1 MTAQNR
7 RAHTRRARAR
17 AAAAAAEGND
27 NPERVAPPLLRPLL
41 TFAEI
46 RAALSCLP
54 DGDAQTTGRP
64 FRAAT
69 RPLPPSRRSQRRART
84 DDGTAGTAAPSSS
97 ARRRVAPSA
106 APQQARRTAR
116 VESGSRAHSARKDES
131 QDRDR

>member
-7 RAHTRRARAR
+7 RAHTRRAR

-27 NPERVAPPLLRPLL
+27 NPERAAPPLLRPLL

-69 RPLPPSRRSQRRART
+69 RPLPPSRRRQRRARAN
-84 DDGTAGTAAPSSS
+84 AGTTAPSSS
-97 ARRRVAPSA
+97 ARRCVAPSA

>member
-1 MTAQNR
+1 MTAQPG
-7 RAHTRRARAR
+7 AHTRRARA

-27 NPERVAPPLLRPLL
+27 NPERAAPPLLRPLL

-84 DDGTAGTAAPSSS
+84 DDGTAAPSSS

>member
-7 RAHTRRARAR
+7 RAHTRRARAA

-27 NPERVAPPLLRPLL
+27 NPERAAPPLLRPLL

-69 RPLPPSRRSQRRART
+69 RPLPPSRRRQRRARAN
-84 DDGTAGTAAPSSS
+84 AGTTAPSSS
-97 ARRRVAPSA
+97 ARRCVAPSA

>member
-7 RAHTRRARAR
+7 RAHTRRAR

-27 NPERVAPPLLRPLL
+27 NPERAAPPLLRPLL
-41 TFAEI
+41 TFAKI

-54 DGDAQTTGRP
+54 DGHAQTTGRP

-69 RPLPPSRRSQRRART
+69 RPLPPSRRSQRVPTPAPPRRAAAL
-84 DDGTAGTAAPSSS
+84 DDASRHVRGT
-97 ARRRVAPSA
+97 
-106 APQQARRTAR
+106 PQQARRTAR

>member
-7 RAHTRRARAR
+7 RAHTRRARAA

-27 NPERVAPPLLRPLL
+27 NPERAAPPLLRPLL

-54 DGDAQTTGRP
+54 DGDAQRTGRP

-69 RPLPPSRRSQRRART
+69 RPLPPSRRRQRRARAN
-84 DDGTAGTAAPSSS
+84 AGTTAPSSS
-97 ARRRVAPSA
+97 ARRCVAPSA
-106 APQQARRTAR
+106 APQQARGTAR

>member
-7 RAHTRRARAR
+7 RAHTRRARAA

-27 NPERVAPPLLRPLL
+27 NPERAAPPLLRPLL

-69 RPLPPSRRSQRRART
+69 RPLPPSRRRQRRARAN
-84 DDGTAGTAAPSSS
+84 AGTTAPSSS

>member
-7 RAHTRRARAR
+7 RAHTRRARAA

-27 NPERVAPPLLRPLL
+27 NPERAAPPLLRPLL

-69 RPLPPSRRSQRRART
+69 RPLPPLAGVHVVLVPTPAPPRRAAAL
-84 DDGTAGTAAPSSS
+84 DGASRHVRGT
-97 ARRRVAPSA
+97 
-106 APQQARRTAR
+106 PQQARRTAR

>member
-1 MTAQNR
+1 MTAQTGAR
-7 RAHTRRARAR
+7 TCRAR
-17 AAAAAAEGND
+17 AAAAATAEGND
-27 NPERVAPPLLRPLL
+27 NPERAAPPLLRPLL

-69 RPLPPSRRSQRRART
+69 RPLPPSRRRQRRARAN
-84 DDGTAGTAAPSSS
+84 AGTTAPSSS
-97 ARRRVAPSA
+97 ARRCVAPSA

>member
-7 RAHTRRARAR
+7 RAHLPRARA

-27 NPERVAPPLLRPLL
+27 NPERAAPPLLRPLL
-41 TFAEI
+41 TFAKI

-69 RPLPPSRRSQRRART
+69 RPLPPSRRSHRRARAN
-84 DDGTAGTAAPSSS
+84 AGTTAPSSS

>member
-1 MTAQNR
+1 MTAQTGAR
-7 RAHTRRARAR
+7 TCRART

-27 NPERVAPPLLRPLL
+27 NPERAAPPLLRPLL

-69 RPLPPSRRSQRRART
+69 RPLPPSRRSHRRART
-84 DDGTAGTAAPSSS
+84 NAGTTAPRSS
-97 ARRRVAPSA
+97 ARRCVAPSA

>member
-1 MTAQNR
+1 MTAQTGAR
-7 RAHTRRARAR
+7 TCRART

-27 NPERVAPPLLRPLL
+27 NPERAAPPLLRPLL

-69 RPLPPSRRSQRRART
+69 RPLPPSRRRQRRARAN
-84 DDGTAGTAAPSSS
+84 AGTTAPSSS
-97 ARRRVAPSA
+97 ARRCVAPSA

>member
-7 RAHTRRARAR
+7 RAHTRRARAA

-27 NPERVAPPLLRPLL
+27 NPERAAPPLLRPLL

-69 RPLPPSRRSQRRART
+69 RPLPPSRRRQRRARAN
-84 DDGTAGTAAPSSS
+84 AGTTAPSSS
-97 ARRRVAPSA
+97 ARRRVAPCPRHTA
-106 APQQARRTAR
+106 AGTPHRARRIRLAR
-116 VESGSRAHSARKDES
+116 ALRA
-131 QDRDR
+131 QG

>member
-7 RAHTRRARAR
+7 RAHTCRAR
-17 AAAAAAEGND
+17 AAAATAAEGND
-27 NPERVAPPLLRPLL
+27 NPERAAPPLLRPLL

-69 RPLPPSRRSQRRART
+69 RPLPPSRRSPSQRRARAN
-84 DDGTAGTAAPSSS
+84 AGTTAPSSS
-97 ARRRVAPSA
+97 ARRCVAPSA

>member
-7 RAHTRRARAR
+7 RAHTRRARAAA

-27 NPERVAPPLLRPLL
+27 NPERAAPPLLRPLL

-69 RPLPPSRRSQRRART
+69 RPLPPSRRRQRRARAN
-84 DDGTAGTAAPSSS
+84 AGTTAPSSS
-97 ARRRVAPSA
+97 ARRCVAPSA

>member
-1 MTAQNR
+1 MTAQQA
-7 RAHTRRARAR
+7 RAPAAR
-17 AAAAAAEGND
+17 AAAAAAATAAEGND
-27 NPERVAPPLLRPLL
+27 NPERAAPPLLRPLL

-69 RPLPPSRRSQRRART
+69 RPLPPSRRRQRRARAN
-84 DDGTAGTAAPSSS
+84 AGTTAPSSS
-97 ARRRVAPSA
+97 ARRCVAPSA

>member
-7 RAHTRRARAR
+7 RAHTRRARA
-17 AAAAAAEGND
+17 AAAAAAAKGND
-27 NPERVAPPLLRPLL
+27 NPERAAPPLLRPLL

-69 RPLPPSRRSQRRART
+69 RPLPPSRRRQRRARAN
-84 DDGTAGTAAPSSS
+84 AGTTAPSSS
-97 ARRRVAPSA
+97 ARRRVPPSA

>member
-7 RAHTRRARAR
+7 RAHTRRART
-17 AAAAAAEGND
+17 AAAAAEGND
-27 NPERVAPPLLRPLL
+27 NPERAAPPLLRPLL

-54 DGDAQTTGRP
+54 DGDRPNDRQTVSRGDTP
-64 FRAAT
+64 APSLSQESTRAN
-69 RPLPPSRRSQRRART
+69 
-84 DDGTAGTAAPSSS
+84 AGTTAPSSS
-97 ARRRVAPSA
+97 ARRCVAPSA